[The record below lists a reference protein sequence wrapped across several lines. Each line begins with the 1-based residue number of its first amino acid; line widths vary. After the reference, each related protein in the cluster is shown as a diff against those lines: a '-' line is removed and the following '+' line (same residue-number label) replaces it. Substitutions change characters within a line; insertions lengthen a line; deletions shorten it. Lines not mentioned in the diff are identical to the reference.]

1 MGLLHK
7 TLKDLKQPSVDIK
20 LTLKLLLTILL
31 STIGLINKESETFAR
46 VRGGAEMLANG
57 GFFSYLRV
65 LLENRNES
73 EKARNEKS
81 ENMSG
86 LGLAVVSMIIN
97 SLRDSS
103 SSSDMPLVVMH
114 VRWLSLKNEVE
125 VQRYDGG
132 G

>member
-1 MGLLHK
+1 Q
-7 TLKDLKQPSVDIK
+7 TYIEA
-20 LTLKLLLTILL
+20 
-31 STIGLINKESETFAR
+31 TIGLINKESEI
-46 VRGGAEMLANG
+46 ANG

-103 SSSDMPLVVMH
+103 SSSLLYDIDVCVVGITGWLPL
-114 VRWLSLKNEVE
+114 KKEVE

-132 G
+132 GWDFDGGGRKQWWWDGVL

>member
-1 MGLLHK
+1 
-7 TLKDLKQPSVDIK
+7 
-20 LTLKLLLTILL
+20 
-31 STIGLINKESETFAR
+31 
-46 VRGGAEMLANG
+46 MLANC

-73 EKARNEKS
+73 EKAGNEKS

-114 VRWLSLKNEVE
+114 VRCLINFLTLGITEWLLLKNEVE
-125 VQRYDGG
+125 VQSYDGG
-132 G
+132 GWDLMEVAGKIDGRKQWWWDGVL